1 MICLLS
7 LYDKHVLKHTSDTIT
22 ISNSRFNNS
31 ANRILRRSSVKRG
44 NIYRCKRKET
54 RDRARITWVSR
65 LFHEHVA
72 ITRTCLREKR
82 LDGRDVTVVKRFHG
96 PFRINQV
103 EEQDGLIT
111 RWERVVSPSFHD
123 RLESIA
129 TSD

>member
-1 MICLLS
+1 MWYAYF
-7 LYDKHVLKHTSDTIT
+7 LYMTSTC
-22 ISNSRFNNS
+22 SNIHPIQLQFRTQDLI
-31 ANRILRRSSVKRG
+31 ILRRSSVKRG

-72 ITRTCLREKR
+72 ITRACLREKR

-96 PFRINQV
+96 PFRIHQV